1 MSTSAPLVDKDPG
14 IDQRPRGEAMASE
27 LPGEFIPTT
36 NGRRV
41 GTIILSVLALVF
53 LLNLVVTV
61 WLNKTVPNE
70 GYRKIRQ
77 KWSMLEHLQK
87 PVDTVILGDSSGAQ
101 GFDPEV
107 VTMNLGGSAIN
118 LCTVGDMTVVDSAA
132 MLDEYV
138 RKYGPPKRV
147 IVVHVFDVWNRQIT
161 GYAFAQTPLKP
172 SSPAVA
178 WWPRAKDPALQR
190 EMFLGRNVKL
200 FSESKSLLEDVKELV
215 KGHKNRGPGPRPD
228 GFSVAL
234 KPDRNQLNRDVKEH
248 LDTAAQIDPSISADN
263 VAALKHMGD
272 LSKRYGFPVYI
283 VNGPISDLVMSDPT
297 FVGAYR
303 KTIDNVA
310 QECARD
316 GEIFLMQTPMQFPRG
331 EMDNVDHLTYA
342 GAQKYTQAAVQCME
356 SNTVGR

>member
-1 MSTSAPLVDKDPG
+1 MSTSAPIVDKEPG

-36 NGRRV
+36 SPRRV
-41 GTIILSVLALVF
+41 GTIIVSVLAFVF

-61 WLNKTVPNE
+61 WLNRTVPNE

-101 GFDPEV
+101 GLDPEV
-107 VTMNLGGSAIN
+107 VTRNLGGTAIN

-132 MLDEYV
+132 MLDEYI
-138 RKYGPPKRV
+138 RRYGPPKRV

-161 GYAFAQTPLKP
+161 GYAFAQTPLSP

-178 WWPRAKDPALQR
+178 WWPRAQDGALKR

-200 FSESKSLLEDVKELV
+200 FSESKSLLENVKELV
-215 KGHKNRGPGPRPD
+215 KGHKDRGPGPRPD

-248 LDTAAQIDPSISADN
+248 LDTAAQIDPTVSSDN
-263 VAALKHMGD
+263 VAALKHMGE
-272 LSKRYGFPVYI
+272 LSKRYRFPVYV

-297 FVGAYR
+297 FVNGYQ
-303 KTIDNVA
+303 KTISNVEA
-310 QECARD
+310 ECAQD
-316 GEIFLMQTPMQFPRG
+316 GDIFLMQTPMQFPRS
-331 EMDNVDHLTYA
+331 EMDNVDHLTYQ
-342 GAQKYTQAAVQCME
+342 GAQTYTQSAAQLIRQHE
-356 SNTVGR
+356 K